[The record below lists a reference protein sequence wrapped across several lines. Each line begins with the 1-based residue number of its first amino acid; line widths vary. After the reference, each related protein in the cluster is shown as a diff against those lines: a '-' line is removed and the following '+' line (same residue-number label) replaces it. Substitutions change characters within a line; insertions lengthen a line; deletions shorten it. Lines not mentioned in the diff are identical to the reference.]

1 MTQPT
6 QEIEYKKGSYIAY
19 EMMTVVG
26 IRQKSTVN
34 DKAFD
39 AWSETRKKNVQQFSF
54 MALFLR
60 DFSEMLF
67 CRCQVTSVERL

>member
-1 MTQPT
+1 
-6 QEIEYKKGSYIAY
+6 
-19 EMMTVVG
+19 MMTVVG
-26 IRQKSTVN
+26 MRKKSTVN

-39 AWSETRKKNVQQFSF
+39 AWSERRKIVQQFSF